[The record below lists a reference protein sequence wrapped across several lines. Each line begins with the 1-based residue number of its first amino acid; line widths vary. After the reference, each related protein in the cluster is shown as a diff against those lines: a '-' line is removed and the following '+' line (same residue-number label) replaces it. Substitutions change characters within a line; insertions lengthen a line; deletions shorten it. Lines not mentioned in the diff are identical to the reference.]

1 MDVKKE
7 DKSERS
13 KIEHIAYYKSL
24 TQIISNI
31 QKEKEQ
37 ENEQAVK
44 DHLDN
49 RIDAMEKDRIRIKE
63 MFPEIKEEEWNG
75 HTN

>member
-7 DKSERS
+7 DKSEKS

-24 TQIISNI
+24 SQIISNI
-31 QKEKEQ
+31 KKEKE
-37 ENEQAVK
+37 EESEQAIK

-49 RIDAMEKDRIRIKE
+49 RIDAMEKDRKRIKE
-63 MFPEIKEEEWNG
+63 MFPEIKEVEWDG
-75 HTN
+75 YTN